1 MAHLADGKS
10 LLDSRGLYDGATVH
24 GVNPLLLVEKI
35 IRERIFEALYWK
47 EQAFGLNGTF
57 PSVLFGMSLQTNES
71 LPIAATLL
79 DRAVEL
85 TYIGGQYGN
94 QKPTPFLC
102 LVFKLL
108 QLHPQREIVLEYLND
123 TDFKYLRAIAALY
136 IRLTW
141 SAVDIFKTL
150 EPLMTDFRKL
160 RVRGMGGW
168 KLTHMDEFIDDLLT
182 KERVCDIALPH
193 IKTRAMLEDADEL
206 EARDSA
212 LGSEIESEGEEGE
225 GGEGGEEGEEG
236 EVREEGVKREE
247 VGEQEEGRRKGEG
260 KGEREE
266 GGEEGAIME
275 TGDD

>member
-1 MAHLADGKS
+1 MAHLADAKG

-35 IRERIFEALYWK
+35 IRERIFESLYWK
-47 EQAFGLNGTF
+47 EQAFGLNGKPHNPPCSHAF
-57 PSVLFGMSLQTNES
+57 STNE
-71 LPIAATLL
+71 PTAATLL

-85 TYIGGQYGN
+85 TYIGGQYSN

-123 TDFKYLRAIAALY
+123 TEFKYLRAVAALY

-160 RVRGMGGW
+160 RVRGLGGW
-168 KLTHMDEFIDDLLT
+168 RLTHMDEFIDELLT

-212 LGSEIESEGEEGE
+212 LGSEVESEGEVGE
-225 GGEGGEEGEEG
+225 EGGEEGEE
-236 EVREEGVKREE
+236 EQAVK
-247 VGEQEEGRRKGEG
+247 V
-260 KGEREE
+260 
-266 GGEEGAIME
+266 EGAAME
-275 TGDD
+275 TVDD

>member
-35 IRERIFEALYWK
+35 IRERIFESLYWK
-47 EQAFGLNGTF
+47 EQSFGLNGKF
-57 PSVLFGMSLQTNES
+57 PLSYSVCLRKLTSPS
-71 LPIAATLL
+71 PIAATLL

-225 GGEGGEEGEEG
+225 EGEAG
-236 EVREEGVKREE
+236 EVREEGEKREE
-247 VGEQEEGRRKGEG
+247 GDQREEGEK
-260 KGEREE
+260 KDEREE
-266 GGEEGAIME
+266 GEEEGAMME
-275 TGDD
+275 TGGD

>member
-1 MAHLADGKS
+1 MAHLADAKS
-10 LLDSRGLYDGATVH
+10 LLDSRGFYDGATVH

-35 IRERIFEALYWK
+35 IRERIFESLYWK
-47 EQAFGLNGTF
+47 EQAFGLNGK
-57 PSVLFGMSLQTNES
+57 PSSRVVTATQLTSPTT
-71 LPIAATLL
+71 AATLL

-85 TYIGGQYGN
+85 AYIGGQYGN

-108 QLHPQREIVLEYLND
+108 QLHPERAIVLEYLND

-168 KLTHMDEFIDDLLT
+168 RLTHMDEFIDDLLT

-212 LGSEIESEGEEGE
+212 LGSEVESEGEEGE
-225 GGEGGEEGEEG
+225 
-236 EVREEGVKREE
+236 
-247 VGEQEEGRRKGEG
+247 
-260 KGEREE
+260 
-266 GGEEGAIME
+266 EEGAVME
-275 TGDD
+275 TADD